1 MASSAFNQA
10 LESGFTLIELLI
22 TLFIVGIILAMSAWG
37 LMGSRSAQLE
47 RNACDGLAVF
57 IASGVAH
64 TGLHPETTAEVAV
77 ASGLARLKLSSGED
91 LEEPQL
97 ELPPS
102 MTLTSTLLTDGTAVQ
117 GEIMLSGK
125 VLKCRA
131 LSSRSGDVEVKYE

>member
-1 MASSAFNQA
+1 MASSDFKRA
-10 LESGFTLIELLI
+10 LEHGFTLIELLI

-37 LMGSRSAQLE
+37 LMGSRAAQLE

-64 TGLHPETTAEVAV
+64 TGLHPEQTAQVTENGGMV
-77 ASGLARLKLSSGED
+77 RLQLSSGQD

-102 MTLTSTLLTDGTAVQ
+102 MTLTSTLLTDGNAAQ
-117 GEIMLSGK
+117 GEIQLSGK
-125 VLKCRA
+125 ALKCRA